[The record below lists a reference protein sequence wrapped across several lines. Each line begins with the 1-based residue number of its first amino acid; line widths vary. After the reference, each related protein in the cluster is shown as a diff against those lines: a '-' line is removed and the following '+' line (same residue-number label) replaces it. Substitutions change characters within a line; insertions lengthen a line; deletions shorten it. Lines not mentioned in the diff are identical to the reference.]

1 MSAETGRVFG
11 GGSFHGDPDLKTA
24 ARRFSRPLGRVNART
39 GIATGARRPFLRSET
54 VNLTRSAVNQPRYR
68 QAADEKKKRK
78 GKKENPMVSA
88 GQAKFLPGI
97 AVPSIVIRR
106 AT

>member
-1 MSAETGRVFG
+1 MSAETGRVF
-11 GGSFHGDPDLKTA
+11 
-24 ARRFSRPLGRVNART
+24 
-39 GIATGARRPFLRSET
+39 GARRPFLRSET

-97 AVPSIVIRR
+97 AVPSIVIRERTVSRCVIRRSCSGDVCR
-106 AT
+106 APIGSVY